1 MLKLVKSWADR
12 NVSVTLLLLSPSKSL
27 TWHQLVKQAASQRG
41 PGARLGAETTPLQP
55 LLAPPGL
62 RPLRPASPGSATK
75 KSFRNR

>member
-41 PGARLGAETTPLQP
+41 PGAGWE
-55 LLAPPGL
+55 L
-62 RPLRPASPGSATK
+62 RPHLYSRCWLLLVSVL
-75 KSFRNR
+75 